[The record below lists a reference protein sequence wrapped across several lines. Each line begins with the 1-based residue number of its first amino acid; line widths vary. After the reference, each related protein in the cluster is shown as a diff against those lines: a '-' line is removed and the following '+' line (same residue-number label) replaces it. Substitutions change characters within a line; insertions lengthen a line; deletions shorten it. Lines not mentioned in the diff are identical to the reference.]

1 MGTREHELQAPP
13 ASHLLLGILAKCWET
28 GFAGPTAVVGCGSRL
43 LQLAPVRVEKAHSF
57 GASHIVPARSRGT
70 RVVRAVAGR
79 MAQEE

>member
-57 GASHIVPARSRGT
+57 GASHIVPARSR
-70 RVVRAVAGR
+70 
-79 MAQEE
+79 